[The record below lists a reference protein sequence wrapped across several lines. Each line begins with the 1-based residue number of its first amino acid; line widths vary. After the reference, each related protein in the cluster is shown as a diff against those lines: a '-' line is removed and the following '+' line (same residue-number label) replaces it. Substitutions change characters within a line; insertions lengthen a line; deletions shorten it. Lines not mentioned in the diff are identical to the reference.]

1 MRVVA
6 AQIHKSFI
14 ARAIGARPA
23 ALPVTALL
31 LAGSCQVGTRPSPPE
46 PTAGPA
52 VRSLSAPSPAAGQ
65 GAGSDPR
72 ELAAARPTPAARP
85 PELPGAAQLAPP
97 GAGAAPSG
105 LASSGTALPSSGAAL
120 PGQSASAPQAVS
132 TETAAVPLGGP
143 VAMYRGDA
151 QHTGRSPFTLPINPP
166 QERWRFAT
174 QGSITAAPAVASD
187 GTIVIGSHDG
197 MVYALTALGLPRWRY
212 RTADM
217 VWGTPVL
224 VGDGTLYIGSDDDR
238 LHALLL
244 SDGTQRW
251 AVAAGT
257 CRRSGGRSPEG
268 SRCDVEQ
275 VTLGADGTLY
285 IGGDGIYAVRSD
297 GKVRWHFDP
306 ASGTSSAP
314 SPEPAHRPTPGL
326 AARKIHC
333 GSAPSVARNGTV
345 YAICQEVLYALGPDG
360 SKRWEFSAQ
369 GEFESAPALSEDG
382 LAYLGSDDRRLY
394 ALDALGQLRFM
405 YLAGAPIRTAV
416 ALGRDGSVVF
426 GCDDS
431 AVYSVRSDG
440 TLGWSFRTADSVRS
454 SPLIDAAGSVLF
466 GSRDDRL
473 YAVTA
478 DGKLKWSVVIDS
490 DVDGSPALG
499 PDGTIYIGADDQA
512 LHALR

>member
-6 AQIHKSFI
+6 AQIHKSLI

-23 ALPVTALL
+23 ALPLTALL
-31 LAGSCQVGTRPSPPE
+31 LAGACQVGTRPSPPE
-46 PTAGPA
+46 PASGPGLGS
-52 VRSLSAPSPAAGQ
+52 RSAPSAPRTA
-65 GAGSDPR
+65 DPR
-72 ELAAARPTPAARP
+72 ELSGAHAAPAAGLR
-85 PELPGAAQLAPP
+85 EVPGASAALSGSSAAPP
-97 GAGAAPSG
+97 GSSAVLSGANA
-105 LASSGTALPSSGAAL
+105 ALPGL

-132 TETAAVPLGGP
+132 AEAAAVPVGGP
-143 VAMYRGDA
+143 AAMYRGDA
-151 QHTGRSPFTLPINPP
+151 QHTGRSPFTLPISAP

-187 GTIVIGSHDG
+187 GTIVVGSHDG
-197 MVYALTALGLPRWRY
+197 VVYALTALGLPRWRY

-217 VWGTPVL
+217 VWATPAL
-224 VGDGTLYIGSDDDR
+224 AADGTLYVGSDDDR
-238 LHALLL
+238 LHALSL
-244 SDGTQRW
+244 SDGALRW
-251 AVAAGT
+251 TVAAGT
-257 CRRSGGRSPEG
+257 CKRSGGRSPEG

-306 ASGTSSAP
+306 ASGTSSGPAP
-314 SPEPAHRPTPGL
+314 SPEPAHRPSPGL
-326 AARKIHC
+326 TAARKIHC

-369 GEFESAPALSEDG
+369 GEFESAPALGDDG
-382 LAYLGSDDRRLY
+382 LAYLGGDDRRLY

-426 GCDDS
+426 GCDDN
-431 AVYSVRSDG
+431 AVYSVRGDG
-440 TLGWSFRTADSVRS
+440 TLGWSFRTADTVRS
-454 SPLIDAAGSVLF
+454 SPLIDAAGSALF

-478 DGKLKWSVVIDS
+478 DGKLKWSVVLDS
-490 DVDGSPALG
+490 DVDGAPTLG